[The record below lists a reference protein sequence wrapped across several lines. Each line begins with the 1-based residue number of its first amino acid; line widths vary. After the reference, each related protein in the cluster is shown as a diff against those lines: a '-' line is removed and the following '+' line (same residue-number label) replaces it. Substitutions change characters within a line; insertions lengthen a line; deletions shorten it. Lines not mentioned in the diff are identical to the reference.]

1 LTAEERIHAR
11 CQPIFKQEDTSSM
24 LDTPQITQT
33 ADKLTAVIRLTI
45 PREEIRN
52 VMGSGLRELMAVI
65 AAQGIAPTGPWFI
78 HHLRTDPD
86 IFDFEI
92 SVPVGS
98 QVAAMGRVEPGK
110 WPATKVARTVYR
122 GDYEG
127 LGEAWRE
134 FNDWIGAR
142 GHRPGPDRWECYVIG
157 PESSPDPTAWR
168 TELNRPLI
176 A

>member
-1 LTAEERIHAR
+1 LTAEEIIHAR
-11 CQPIFKQEDTSSM
+11 RQPIFKQEDTSSM

-52 VMGSGLRELMAVI
+52 VMGSGLRELMAAV
-65 AAQGIAPTGPWFI
+65 AAQGIAPTGSWFI

-98 QVAAMGRVEPGK
+98 QVAAMGRVVPGK

-176 A
+176 T